1 MFDSHG
7 QRAFSINDVKGRQVI
22 DANGDNVGTV
32 EDVAID
38 PQTWKVSGLV
48 VALRREVA
56 ERLDMGSGNRSPKA
70 WLGGG
75 PTVEIRTE
83 RIRSVGDNII
93 LNIDRDAIAEA
104 LRHGAPPETP
114 YGGTPEYRSQ
124 AEPGTPSGPDVYTPT
139 QPHQREGP
147 PGF

>member
-1 MFDSHG
+1 MIEPRS
-7 QRAFSINDVKGRQVI
+7 FSIGDVKGRQVI

-38 PQTWKVSGLV
+38 PASWKVSGLV
-48 VALRREVA
+48 VSLRRDVA
-56 ERLDMGSGNRSPKA
+56 ERLAMGGSKGAKG

-75 PTVEIRTE
+75 PSVEIRTE

-104 LRHGAPPETP
+104 LRHGAPPDTSV
-114 YGGTPEYRSQ
+114 YGGAPEYRSQ
-124 AEPGTPSGPDVYTPT
+124 AEPGTPSGPDVYTPA

>member
-1 MFDSHG
+1 MLEPRS
-7 QRAFSINDVKGRQVI
+7 FSINDVKGRQVI

-38 PQTWKVSGLV
+38 PQSWKVSGLV
-48 VALRREVA
+48 VGLRREVA
-56 ERLDMGSGNRSPKA
+56 ERLDIVGQRGGAR

-104 LRHGAPPETP
+104 LRHGEPPT
-114 YGGTPEYRSQ
+114 YAGAPEYRSQ
-124 AEPGTPSGPDVYTPT
+124 AEPGTAAGPDVYPPA